1 MKKRY
6 KSNNLPI
13 FKLFPSV
20 ITLATLFFGT
30 LAVYNSM
37 MMHWEKAC
45 TFIIIAAIFD
55 VLDGRFARIL
65 NAQSDFGAN
74 LDSLCDFANYT
85 IFPSI
90 IIYNWSLWNHGL
102 TGWSAVMVSSLCGAI
117 RLARFNVSDSAVS
130 HPIKKLFFT
139 GVPSPAAGILIL
151 LPLLISISFDIPKI
165 QYPPFL
171 FYEIYIVII
180 SILMITT
187 IPTLSLKYLKMPRK
201 YAPFALFGVGF
212 ILISFVIFKLQ
223 AVVVTAILYLLLMPV
238 VALRYRHMMIQH
250 QKDHPHQVNEG
261 E

>member
-6 KSNNLPI
+6 RSNTLPL

-20 ITLATLFFGT
+20 ITLATIFFGT
-30 LAVYNSM
+30 LAVYHSM

-45 TFIIIAAIFD
+45 FFIIMAAIFD

-102 TGWSAVMVSSLCGAI
+102 AGWSAVMISSLCGAI

-130 HPIKKLFFT
+130 HPIKKMFFV
-139 GVPSPAAGILIL
+139 GIPSPAAGILIL
-151 LPLLISISFDIPKI
+151 LPLLVSISFDFAKI
-165 QYPPFL
+165 QYPPFYV
-171 FYEIYIVII
+171 YEIYIAII
-180 SILMITT
+180 SVLMITT
-187 IPTLSLKYLKMPRK
+187 MPTLSLKYLKIPRK
-201 YAPFALFGVGF
+201 YTPIALVLVGF
-212 ILISFVIFKLQ
+212 ILISFVIFKFQ
-223 AVVVTAILYLLLMPV
+223 AVVVLAGIYLLLMPIV
-238 VALRYRHMMIQH
+238 FWKYCSMMANYRKNH
-250 QKDHPHQVNEG
+250 KDLPDE

>member
-1 MKKRY
+1 MKKRHR
-6 KSNNLPI
+6 SNNLPL

-20 ITLATLFFGT
+20 ITLSTIFFGT
-30 LAVYNSM
+30 LAVYHSM
-37 MMHWEKAC
+37 MMHWERAC
-45 TFIIIAAIFD
+45 FFIIIAAIFD

-102 TGWSAVMVSSLCGAI
+102 AGWSAVMISSLCGAI

-130 HPIKKLFFT
+130 HPIKKMFFV
-139 GVPSPAAGILIL
+139 GIPSPAAGILIL
-151 LPLLISISFDIPKI
+151 LPLLISISFDIAKI
-165 QYPPFL
+165 QYPPFYV
-171 FYEIYIVII
+171 YEMYIAMV

-187 IPTLSLKYLKMPRK
+187 IPTISLKYLKIPRK
-201 YAPFALFGVGF
+201 YTPITLVLVGF

-223 AVVVTAILYLLLMPV
+223 AVVFCAVGYLLLMPV
-238 VALRYRHMMIQH
+238 VLWKYSSMMNEYRKNH
-250 QKDHPHQVNEG
+250 KDSTDE